1 MDAKPQPG
9 AFLIEAADYG
19 LKAASILTSFAPSKK
34 SRDLASK
41 LSISA
46 TVLSEVGK
54 EVNKN
59 ASCFKDNFQK
69 IFENVPIKCKEKYQK
84 VLAALDKASSF
95 TKMARD
101 PIEGIVFVN
110 IPQKPWSR
118 FLSELDMDKYDF
130 VMFEESL
137 DEAWQQALMLQYI
150 VSLVVLQIRAQKY
163 VPIPK
168 SHRTVADLCR
178 NEPLSISEYNKL
190 GQLKKGLGKLL
201 GSIREEGI
209 ASVASFSLIDLKKP
223 ANVAQLVEAADS
235 AALET
240 PSRDDASI
248 TSSSA
253 TVLNS
258 PVQEDSPIKQQ

>member
-9 AFLIEAADYG
+9 GFLIEAADYG

-46 TVLSEVGK
+46 SVLSEVGK

-59 ASCFKDNFQK
+59 ASYFKDNFQK
-69 IFENVPIKCKEKYQK
+69 TFEHVPIKCKEKYEK

-95 TKMARD
+95 TKRE

-110 IPQKPWSR
+110 IRQTPWSR

-130 VMFEESL
+130 GLFRDSL
-137 DEAWQQALMLQYI
+137 DETWKQALMLQYI
-150 VSLVVLQIRAQKY
+150 VSLVVLQIRAQRY
-163 VPIPK
+163 VPNSK
-168 SHRTVADLCR
+168 SHRTVADICR
-178 NEPLSISEYNKL
+178 SEPLSISEYNKL

-201 GSIREEGI
+201 ESIREEEI

-223 ANVAQLVEAADS
+223 ANIAQLVEVAEFAAP
-235 AALET
+235 EP
-240 PSRDDASI
+240 PSRDDVSI
-248 TSSSA
+248 ASSSA
-253 TVLNS
+253 TFLNS

>member
-1 MDAKPQPG
+1 MDAKPLPG
-9 AFLIEAADYG
+9 AFLIEAADHG

-69 IFENVPIKCKEKYQK
+69 TFENVPIKCKEKYEK
-84 VLAALDKASSF
+84 VLTALGKASSF
-95 TKMARD
+95 TKRE
-101 PIEGIVFVN
+101 PVEGIVFVN

-118 FLSELDMDKYDF
+118 FLSELDMDRFDF
-130 VMFEESL
+130 LMFEESL

-163 VPIPK
+163 VPNSK

-178 NEPLSISEYNKL
+178 SEPLSISEYNKL

-201 GSIREEGI
+201 GNIREEGI

-235 AALET
+235 AALES

-253 TVLNS
+253 TILNS